1 MNDGIG
7 ETFSLP
13 ADTLASIAAPE
24 IQRLAARMAQD
35 AFSRIFRLTL
45 ESDPLALHTALNE
58 IERLSCNW
66 ARAAEGDEAKA
77 LRLALLV
84 SGIDQWGLAYCQ
96 AFGLNA
102 IPGVSTL
109 LGALR
114 NSLDAADDAR
124 FQKAFSSID
133 QAESHAIDF
142 KMELRRNIHLA
153 LWHAMI
159 ACDQREEAE
168 PILAALGSLL
178 LALVARM
185 PVLGWRLA
193 ADALATIQLRCLV
206 DAQNSQELAQ
216 EMTQE
221 LFEALRRALPRTTF
235 QPMMAHAN
243 QAVID
248 CQQSRRLH

>member
-1 MNDGIG
+1 MNEGIG
-7 ETFSLP
+7 EAFSLP
-13 ADTLASIAAPE
+13 ADTLAALVPPAV
-24 IQRLAARMAQD
+24 QRLAARMAQD
-35 AFSRIFRLTL
+35 AFTRIFRLTL
-45 ESDPLALHTALNE
+45 ESDPLALNPALEE
-58 IERLSCNW
+58 IEQRSRNW
-66 ARAAEGDEAKA
+66 ARAAEGADGRA
-77 LRLALLV
+77 LRMALLV

-96 AFGLNA
+96 AFGLSA
-102 IPGVSTL
+102 IPGVSAL

-114 NSLDAADDAR
+114 CSLDAADDAR

-159 ACDQREEAE
+159 ACDQREEAQ

-178 LALVARM
+178 LALVERM

-193 ADALATIQLRCLV
+193 ADALANIQLRCLS
-206 DAQNSQELAQ
+206 DAESSQGLAQ

-221 LFEALRRALPRTTF
+221 LFEALRRTLPRTTF
-235 QPMMAHAN
+235 DPMLAHAN

-248 CQQSRRLH
+248 WQQSKRLH

>member
-7 ETFSLP
+7 EAFSLP
-13 ADTLASIAAPE
+13 ADTMASLVAPE
-24 IQRLAARMAQD
+24 VQRLAARMAQD
-35 AFSRIFRLTL
+35 AFTQIFRLTL
-45 ESDPLALHTALNE
+45 EGDPIALHTALDE
-58 IERLSCNW
+58 IERRSRNW
-66 ARAAEGDEAKA
+66 ARAAEGDDAKA

-96 AFGLNA
+96 AFGLTV

-114 NSLDAADDAR
+114 SSLDATDDAR

-133 QAESHAIDF
+133 QAESHVIDF

-159 ACDQREEAE
+159 ACIEREEAQ

-193 ADALATIQLRCLV
+193 ADALANIQLRCLT
-206 DAQNSQELAQ
+206 DAENSQGLAQ

-221 LFEALRRALPRTTF
+221 LFEALRQTLPRETF
-235 QPMMAHAN
+235 EPMMAHAT

-248 CQQSRRLH
+248 WQRARRLH